1 MSIDIR
7 DSEHKQDI
15 ELNTLTHFI
24 GGQVLQEWHHT
35 QTLDIQNLC
44 IHQMFELQVER
55 SPDTIA
61 VVFEDTQLTYRQLNQ
76 RANQLAHHLRSL
88 GVKPEV
94 LVGICLERSLEM
106 IVGLL
111 GILKAGGAYVPL
123 DPAYPKDRLAF
134 ILEDTQIPVMLT
146 TQQLVNSLPT
156 HETRTQVVC
165 LDSDWEISQN
175 SQENLFCNA
184 TPDNLIYTIYT
195 SGSTGKPK
203 GVMIPHRGIYNQ
215 LQWRQTTFRL
225 TPADK
230 VLQTISFS
238 FDPSVWQIFWPLC
251 FGAQLIMARPGGHQ
265 DTAYLVKLI
274 TEQQITVIGLVPSIL
289 RVLLDEQGIENC
301 QSLKHIT
308 CGGEALP
315 VELIERFF
323 TKLNLDNVL
332 YNCYGPTEA
341 SIDATFWKCQR
352 GNNYV
357 LAPIG
362 CPVTNTQIYIL
373 DEDLQPMPVGESG
386 ELYIG
391 GAGLARGY
399 LNRPDLTK
407 EKFILNPF
415 SKEPGAQLYK
425 TGDLARYLD
434 DGNIEYIGRL
444 DSQIK
449 IRGFRVE
456 LGEIEAVLSQHPS
469 VEQSVVTVRED
480 VPGDKRLVAYVVLD
494 SEQTAIIDRLRHF
507 LKQRLPDY
515 MVPSAFVMLEA
526 LPMTPNGKVDRRSLP
541 EPPQT
546 RQEAEAIVAPR
557 DEAELQLA
565 NIWEKVL
572 GIQPIGIRDNF
583 FDLGGN
589 SLLALRLVPQ
599 VEKAFKKNLPLATFF
614 QNPTIEQLA
623 KILCHSGLPT
633 SLSYLVPIQP
643 NGSKPPLFL
652 CQGVSL
658 YQPLISYLGLDQP
671 VYGLIAEDG
680 QGRPV
685 YLNRIEELAARYI
698 EEIKTLQPEGPY
710 LLGGLSFG
718 GVIAFEV
725 AQQLIS
731 QGEQVA
737 LLALFDSSLPGAQK
751 VLPAPI
757 SKRLS
762 HHLNQFL
769 QIGPTY
775 FLEMLKRKMSIYYG
789 KVALK
794 NEFFRIKNL
803 EHLVRREAYNQGV
816 KKYSINYLPQV
827 YPDRVTLFKATEKDV
842 TRIVEVE
849 VEPGLGW
856 TKLAAGGLDIH
867 DIPGDHHGILK
878 EPNVQLLAEKLK
890 LSIEKGDR

>member
-1 MSIDIR
+1 MSITIR
-7 DSEHKQDI
+7 DSEHKENIQLD
-15 ELNTLTHFI
+15 TLTHFI
-24 GGQVLQEWHHT
+24 GSQVIQELNYT
-35 QTLDIQNLC
+35 QILDYQNLC
-44 IHQMFELQVER
+44 IHQMFEIQVER

-61 VVFEDTQLTYRQLNQ
+61 VVFENTQLTYRQLNQ
-76 RANQLAHHLRSL
+76 RANQLAHHLRTL
-88 GVKPEV
+88 GVEPEV

-106 IVGLL
+106 IIGLL

-123 DPAYPKDRLAF
+123 DPAYPSDRLAF

-146 TQQLVNSLPT
+146 TQQLVKSLAT
-156 HETRTQVVC
+156 HGIQVVC
-165 LDSDWEISQN
+165 LDSDWEIITQN

-195 SGSTGKPK
+195 SGSTGQPK

-215 LQWRQTTFRL
+215 LEWRQTTFKL
-225 TPADK
+225 TSADK

-341 SIDATFWKCQR
+341 SIDATFWRCQR
-352 GNNYV
+352 GNNYII
-357 LAPIG
+357 APIG
-362 CPVTNTQIYIL
+362 CPITNTQIYIL
-373 DEDLQPMPVGESG
+373 DEDLQPVPVGESG

-399 LNRPDLTK
+399 LKRADLTK

-415 SKEPGAQLYK
+415 SKELGARLYK
-425 TGDLARYLD
+425 TGDLARYLE

-456 LGEIEAVLSQHPS
+456 LGEIEAVLSQHPA
-469 VEQSVVTVRED
+469 VQQSVVTARED

-494 SEQTAIIDRLRHF
+494 SEQAATIDRLRHF

-526 LPMTPNGKVDRRSLP
+526 LPMNPNGKVDRRSLP

-546 RQEAEAIVAPR
+546 RQEIEAIVAPR
-557 DEAELQLA
+557 DEVELQLA
-565 NIWEKVL
+565 SIWEKVL
-572 GIQPIGIRDNF
+572 GIEPIGVRDNF

-589 SLLALRLVPQ
+589 SLLALRLVAQ

-623 KILCHSGLPT
+623 RILCQSGLPK

-685 YLNRIEELAARYI
+685 YLNRIEELAAHYI

-725 AQQLIS
+725 AQQLIL

-737 LLALFDSSLPGAQK
+737 LLALFDSCLPGAQK
-751 VLPAPI
+751 VLPMPMY
-757 SKRLS
+757 KRLS

-775 FLEMLKRKMSIYYG
+775 FLEMLKRKMSISYG
-789 KVALK
+789 KIALK

-803 EHLVRREAYNQGV
+803 EHLIRREAYNQGV
-816 KKYSINYLPQV
+816 KKYSINYVPQI
-827 YPDRVTLFKATEKDV
+827 YLDRVTLFKAIDRDITN
-842 TRIVEVE
+842 VEVVE

-856 TKLAAGGLDIH
+856 TKLAAGGLEIH
-867 DIPGDHHGILK
+867 EIPGDHHGILK
-878 EPNVQLLAEKLK
+878 EPNVQLLAEKLR
-890 LSIEKGDR
+890 LSIDKGIK

>member
-1 MSIDIR
+1 MSINIK
-7 DSEHKQDI
+7 DSEHKENIQLD
-15 ELNTLTHFI
+15 TLTHFI
-24 GGQVLQEWHHT
+24 GGQVIQELNYAQIDH
-35 QTLDIQNLC
+35 QNLC
-44 IHQMFELQVER
+44 IHQMFEIQVER

-61 VVFEDTQLTYRQLNQ
+61 VVFENTQLTYRQLNQ

-146 TQQLVNSLPT
+146 TQQLVKSLPT
-156 HETRTQVVC
+156 HETQVVC
-165 LDSDWEISQN
+165 LDSDWEITQN
-175 SQENLFCNA
+175 SQENPFCNT

-195 SGSTGKPK
+195 SGSTGQPK
-203 GVMIPHRGIYNQ
+203 GVMITHRGICNQ
-215 LQWRQTTFRL
+215 LAWRQTTFKL

-274 TEQQITVIGLVPSIL
+274 TEQQITVIALVPSIL

-341 SIDATFWKCQR
+341 SIDATFWRCQR
-352 GNNYV
+352 GNNYII
-357 LAPIG
+357 APIG
-362 CPVTNTQIYIL
+362 CPITNTQIYIL
-373 DEDLQPMPVGESG
+373 DEDLQPVPVGESG

-399 LNRPDLTK
+399 LKRPDLTR

-415 SKEPGAQLYK
+415 SKEPGARLYK

-456 LGEIEAVLSQHPS
+456 LGEIEAILSQHPA
-469 VEQSVVTVRED
+469 VQQSVVTARED

-494 SEQTAIIDRLRHF
+494 SQQVTIIDRLRHF

-515 MVPSAFVMLEA
+515 MVPSAFVILAA

-541 EPPQT
+541 EPAQT
-546 RQEAEAIVAPR
+546 RQEAEGIVAPR

-572 GIQPIGIRDNF
+572 GIHPIGIKDNF

-589 SLLALRLVPQ
+589 SLLALRLVAQ

-623 KILCHSGLPT
+623 VILCQSGLPK

-643 NGSKPPLFL
+643 NGSKSPLFL

-658 YQPLISYLGLDQP
+658 YQPLISHLGLDQP

-685 YLNRIEELAARYI
+685 YLNRIEELAAHYI
-698 EEIKTLQPEGPY
+698 EEIKTLQPKGPY

-725 AQQLIS
+725 AQQLIL

-737 LLALFDSSLPGAQK
+737 LLALFDSYLPGAQK
-751 VLPAPI
+751 VLPIPI
-757 SKRLS
+757 YKRLS

-769 QIGPTY
+769 QIGPSY
-775 FLEMLKRKMSIYYG
+775 FLEMFKRRMSISYG
-789 KVALK
+789 KIALK
-794 NEFFRIKNL
+794 NDFFRIKNL
-803 EHLVRREAYNQGV
+803 EYLIRREAYNQGV
-816 KKYSINYLPQV
+816 KKYSINYVPQV
-827 YPDRVTLFKATEKDV
+827 YPDRVTLFKATDKDV
-842 TRIVEVE
+842 TSIVEVE

-856 TKLAAGGLDIH
+856 TKLAAGGLEIH
-867 DIPGDHHGILK
+867 EIPGDHHGILK
-878 EPNVQLLAEKLK
+878 EPNVQLLAEKLR
-890 LSIEKGDR
+890 LSIDKGIK